1 MFLLSFGYKNGDM
14 MGPECCNTILKML
27 EVFNYEMFEEKIIHC
42 FGLNETTYTKCNI
55 PSIVP
60 GP

>member
-1 MFLLSFGYKNGDM
+1 

-42 FGLNETTYTKCNI
+42 FGLNETMYTKCNI